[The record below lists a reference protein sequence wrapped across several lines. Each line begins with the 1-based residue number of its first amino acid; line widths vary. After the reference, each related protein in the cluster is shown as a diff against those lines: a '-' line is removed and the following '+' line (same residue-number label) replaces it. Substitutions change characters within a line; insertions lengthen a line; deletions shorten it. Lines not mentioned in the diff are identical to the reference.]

1 MDISAITG
9 WLLGG
14 FACRLYAAAAAL
26 IVADKAVE
34 PLQRV
39 AHAFAQ
45 ATSVIP

>member
-1 MDISAITG
+1 MDVSTITG

-26 IVADKAVE
+26 VVADKALE

-39 AHAFAQ
+39 AQAVSQ
-45 ATSVIP
+45 ATTVIP